1 MKQAVFPS
9 PFKTKLT
16 YWLAKWEETITFLT
30 LLFGVLA
37 IGSGIAWLF
46 LQERPLLYGLM
57 GFSAIYF
64 AGRRAWKA
72 PQTLL

>member
-1 MKQAVFPS
+1 MKQTASLS
-9 PFKTKLT
+9 PFKTKMI
-16 YWLAKWEETITFLT
+16 YWLAKWEETISFLT
-30 LLFGVLA
+30 VLFGMLA

-46 LQERPLLYGLM
+46 LQERTLLYGLM

-64 AGRRAWKA
+64 AGKRAWKF